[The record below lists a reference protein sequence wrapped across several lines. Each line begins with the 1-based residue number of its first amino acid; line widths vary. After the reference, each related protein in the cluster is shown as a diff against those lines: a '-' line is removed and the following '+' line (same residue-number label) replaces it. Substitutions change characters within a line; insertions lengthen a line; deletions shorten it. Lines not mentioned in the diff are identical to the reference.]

1 MPLTPGFA
9 PGLGVEGIESGPLFD
24 DLVHAI
30 VIHRIV
36 AERLAIDIDHDSERL
51 AEGEL
56 FGGANVYSLRWQG
69 GPGEALREI
78 SLGNLVR
85 SIPGSPYLPI
95 DAGGSESFA
104 LEAAARIGPVT
115 LEALAR
121 YGSALEGRRRFRGNR
136 LSIEADLADVGYARG
151 RFFLLPD
158 ADIDEAGLRVAKSSA
173 TGPILIAGR
182 CYALLARGSDW
193 RLDNAGA
200 RLTLARP
207 LAPGEELAVAYTK
220 GGSDVGDPALGL
232 QAIVGTDGLRDD
244 FNSVDWPGYFGS
256 DGATDWLFLRRQDLN
271 SYWELRNT
279 FVLDDLEPGQVPEQV
294 EVQVLRTATFAPNPA
309 YDELADRFRVLVA
322 EGAISFEFPDAT
334 GRFQPRPF
342 PGEEPFADPPY
353 TSANNPFDPDNPV
366 YGGLSYP
373 PADASITT
381 ARVRFLVSTDTY
393 LLAPGLIADSVRV
406 TVDGQSL
413 PASKWT
419 VDPASG
425 TITFAPG
432 AIGPQSEV
440 EVIYRWTPVA
450 GAARE
455 FVAALGAGMGDE
467 RLGGRNLVLL
477 TLPIPDAPAPRLGA
491 ERTARLA
498 DSLDVHA
505 ALGAAT
511 GEKGWHAELTG
522 SVAAGLSVA
531 DPAGVAIVADM
542 EDDRRI
548 GIGLSEAAW
557 SLSTAS
563 TLLPLLPAPVTLG
576 DRGEV
581 RYENLWEDRPLGGAV
596 LHDVSWDNA
605 ANPQFTYG
613 EKAGPYSSA
622 DAPPGSGGPSL
633 VLDVAFPAGA
643 TNAWAGVSTV
653 LAGVDAGGARR
664 LSIWLRGVGVTGDAG
679 QELRIYVEALGK
691 AREDLDTDSVIDGE
705 SSAAD
710 PGYAITPTGGASTVI
725 GSDRF
730 GEADGRRDTED
741 RNGNGVLDTA
751 DAGVAIGDTA
761 GPTYWL
767 ASVPVGTSPWTE
779 VTVDIAALVAA
790 NPGTFRELRGV
801 RLTVVPKLAPT
812 VPITGRVVIGSVAFS
827 ASALASSSASL
838 SVREVTPEEDADL
851 ATFPLTDAYADVYQ
865 RLHGGPVYREDHGLI
880 DKSLAADVVAAI
892 PPGAQALAELPIAPP
907 ADLGAWRLLKLYVLV
922 PAGNLLPA
930 ADDRFVLR
938 LASGSDGLEA
948 ALPGSAFH
956 EGWNEIAA
964 LLEPPWTVTVNGA
977 DAGSLTGS
985 AGVVGRV
992 SAIRFGLQAG
1002 ALGIAAPLRFLT
1014 DEWHLAMA
1022 RLAVQTAGRADASIG
1037 WRGTLLAAGGVPL
1050 LTDPLVSA
1058 GVEHRAGT
1066 FLGAA
1071 DRVEDRWNAGA
1082 RAGIAGVLAASL
1094 ESGQSY
1100 TRPATPDPDVLA
1112 GLENGSSDRRSLS
1125 LVLDTGLPWAP
1136 ALEHRWDRSR
1146 SVERDP
1152 FVATAGPQVVATDAD
1167 RESLSLSE
1175 RLELE
1180 AGLAQ
1185 WFSFSRTWTRDAREL
1200 VDAATGGSLSGTGS
1214 RGLLETGQAG
1224 LAYRWD
1230 RGDVSLT
1237 LNRDRVFAA
1246 PDAADPADG
1255 PWSYFL
1261 RLADLFAASDDALAG
1276 AAELTLRDRIAL
1288 SLEVPRERILGSTL
1302 SMQAEYAELNVDP
1315 ATGARDVNTL
1325 SGFSLALPTSPDGA
1339 GAVLITPDVSISLA
1353 GAYRGVDASLR
1364 EADLLFSPWPGLLVV
1379 PLAWAWPDG
1388 WGRPQEHAAVDP
1400 FIGVSGV
1407 DAGSNTLTGRVA
1419 LSARIARPAWY
1430 VPGRASISLKSETG
1444 RSDATRSQKR
1454 TVAATLGG
1462 DLTFA
1467 GGRSLTGDA
1476 EASFAVDY
1484 AARTRTL
1491 ALSQRATVQLAGIGD
1506 GTLSFE
1512 QSSGWTRERQ
1522 AIGDPRLSLFP
1533 GVPDDPA
1540 IVVAP
1545 RPDKD
1550 TLRGALTLSYA
1561 WRREGSASDADI
1573 EVRRTT
1579 HTERLSMESTLAW
1592 VAPGSVSSS
1601 VPIRLRF
1608 EHASEIEVSESFTL
1622 GISGKAAAGVERRT
1636 GAGDDLLL
1644 PAIGF
1649 EVEITGKIRF

>member
-1 MPLTPGFA
+1 MPFTPGFA

-24 DLVHAI
+24 DLVRAI
-30 VIHRIV
+30 VIHRTV
-36 AERLAIDIDHDSERL
+36 AERLAIDIDHDSARL
-51 AEGEL
+51 AEGEF

-69 GPGEALREI
+69 ESGEALREI

-104 LEAAARIGPVT
+104 LEAAARIGPVS

-121 YGSALEGRRRFRGNR
+121 YGSALEGRRRFRGSR
-136 LSIEADLADVGYARG
+136 LVIEADLADVGYARG

-158 ADIDEAGLRVAKSSA
+158 AGIEDAGLRVAKSSP

-182 CYALLARGSDW
+182 RYALLARGTDW

-207 LAPGEELAVAYTK
+207 LATGEELAVTYTK
-220 GGSDVGDPALGL
+220 AGLRVGYPGLGL
-232 QAIVGTDGLRDD
+232 QAIIGTDGLRDD
-244 FNSVDWPGYFGS
+244 FNSTDWPAHFDS
-256 DGATDWLFLRRQDLN
+256 DGVTDWLFLRRQDLD

-279 FVLDDLEPGQVPEQV
+279 FVLEDLEPGQVPEQV
-294 EVQVLRTATFAPNPA
+294 EVQVLRTATLAPNPA
-309 YDELADRFRVLVA
+309 YDGLADRFRVLVA
-322 EGAISFEFPDAT
+322 EAAICFEFPDAT

-353 TSANNPFDPDNPV
+353 TSANNPFAPDNPI
-366 YGGLSYP
+366 YGGLSYAP
-373 PADASITT
+373 PEASLTI

-406 TVDGQSL
+406 TVDGRSL
-413 PASKWT
+413 PASSWT
-419 VDPASG
+419 VDPAAG

-432 AIGPQSEV
+432 TIGPQSEV
-440 EVIYRWTPVA
+440 EVVYRWTPAA

-467 RLGGRNLVLL
+467 RLGGRNLALL
-477 TLPIPDAPAPRLGA
+477 SLPIPDAPAPRLGA
-491 ERTARLA
+491 ERAARLA

-505 ALGAAT
+505 SLGAAT
-511 GEKGWHAELTG
+511 GEEGWHAELTG
-522 SVAAGLSVA
+522 SAAVGLSVA
-531 DPAGVAIVADM
+531 DPSGAAIVADM

-557 SLSTAS
+557 TLCTPS
-563 TLLPLLPAPVTLG
+563 TLLPLLPAPVTLV

-581 RYENLWEDRPLGGAV
+581 RYENLWEERPLGGAV

-605 ANPQFTYG
+605 GNPQFTYG

-622 DAPPGSGGPSL
+622 DAPPGGAGPSL
-633 VLDVAFPAGA
+633 VFDVAFPAFA
-643 TNAWAGVSTV
+643 TDPWVGVSTI
-653 LAGVDAGGARR
+653 LSGVDAGGARR
-664 LSIWLRGVGVTGDAG
+664 LSVWLRGIDVTGEA
-679 QELRIYVEALGK
+679 LLIYVEALGRS
-691 AREDLDTDSVIDGE
+691 REDLDADGAIDGE

-710 PGYAITPTGGASTVI
+710 PGYAITPTGGTSTVI
-725 GSDRF
+725 GSNRF
-730 GEADGRRDTED
+730 AEADGRRDTED

-751 DAGVAIGDTA
+751 DAGVVIGDTA
-761 GPTYWL
+761 GPTGWL

-779 VTVDIAALVAA
+779 MTVDIADLVAA
-790 NPGTFRELRGV
+790 NPGTFRELRGI
-801 RLTVVPKLAPT
+801 RLTVVPALPPT
-812 VPITGRVVIGSVAFS
+812 VPVAGRVVIGSVAFS
-827 ASALASSSASL
+827 GSALASSSDSL
-838 SVREVTPEEDADL
+838 SVREVTPEEDTDL
-851 ATFPLTDAYADVYQ
+851 AAYPFAEAFGGTYQ
-865 RLHGGPVYREDHGLI
+865 ALHGGSAYREDHGLA
-880 DKSLAADVVAAI
+880 DKSLAADVVAPIA
-892 PPGAQALAELPIAPP
+892 PDAQALVELPIAPP
-907 ADLGAWRLLKLYVLV
+907 ADLGAWRLMKLYMLV
-922 PAGNLLPA
+922 PPGNVPPG

-948 ALPGSAFH
+948 LLPPSVFH

-964 LLEPPWTVTVNGA
+964 LLEPPWTVTVNGS
-977 DAGSLTGS
+977 DAGALSGS

-992 SAIRFGLQAG
+992 SAIRLGLQAG
-1002 ALGIAAPLRFLT
+1002 VLGIAVPLRFLT
-1014 DEWHLAMA
+1014 DEWHLAEA
-1022 RLAVQTAGRADASIG
+1022 RLAVQTAGRADASVG
-1037 WRGTLLAAGGVPL
+1037 WRGTLLAAGSVPL
-1050 LTDPLVSA
+1050 LADPLLSA
-1058 GVEHRAGT
+1058 GVEHRAGA

-1071 DRVEDRWNAGA
+1071 DRVEDRWNAA
-1082 RAGIAGVLAASL
+1082 AKAGIAGALTASFDA
-1094 ESGQSY
+1094 GQSY
-1100 TRPATPDPDVLA
+1100 TRPASPDPDVHA
-1112 GLENGSSDRRSLS
+1112 GLENGSTDRRTMS
-1125 LVLDTGLPWAP
+1125 LVLDLGLPWAP
-1136 ALEHRWDRSR
+1136 VLEHRWDRSR

-1152 FVATAGPQVVATDAD
+1152 FVATAGPQVVVTDAD

-1185 WFSFSRTWTRDAREL
+1185 WLSFSRTWTRDASAL
-1200 VDAATGGSLSGTGS
+1200 VDAATGLPLSDTGS
-1214 RGLLETGQAG
+1214 RGLLEAGQAG
-1224 LAYRWD
+1224 LSWSWD

-1237 LNRDRVFAA
+1237 LNRDRVFAG
-1246 PDAADPADG
+1246 PDAADPANG

-1261 RLADLFAASDDALAG
+1261 RLADLFAATGDALAG

-1288 SLEVPRERILGSTL
+1288 TLEVPRARILGSTL
-1302 SMQAEYAELNVDP
+1302 SIQAEYAELNVDP
-1315 ATGARDVNTL
+1315 ATGARDVSTR
-1325 SGFSLALPTSPDGA
+1325 SSFSLALPTSPDGA
-1339 GAVLITPDVSISLA
+1339 GSVLLTPDVSVSLA
-1353 GAYRGVDASLR
+1353 GAYRDVDASLR
-1364 EADLLFSPWPGLLVV
+1364 EADLLFSPWPGMLLV

-1388 WGRPQEHAAVDP
+1388 WGRPREHAAVDP

-1407 DAGSNTLTGRVA
+1407 DAGSNMLTGRVA

-1444 RSDATRSQKR
+1444 RSDAARSQKR
-1454 TVAATLGG
+1454 IVAATLGG
-1462 DLTFA
+1462 DLTFPE
-1467 GGRSLTGDA
+1467 GRSLTGDA

-1484 AARTRTL
+1484 AGKTRTL

-1506 GTLSFE
+1506 GTLSLE

-1522 AIGDPRLSLFP
+1522 SIDDPRLSLFP

-1545 RPDKD
+1545 RSDKD
-1550 TLRGALTLSYA
+1550 TLRGALTLAYA
-1561 WRREGSASDADI
+1561 WRREGSASSADI
-1573 EVRRTT
+1573 EVRRTS
-1579 HTERLSMESTLAW
+1579 HTERLTAESTLAW
-1592 VAPGSVSSS
+1592 VAPGTVSSS

-1649 EVEITGKIRF
+1649 EVGITGKIRF